1 MNYKLCELYNKYT
14 ILSKYEKNNISFKQL
29 LVCVLFHCFG
39 CCKYAR
45 MIFHCATVLVVL
57 SICALRGNIADDAM
71 QMDDKSL
78 YPFYTTKEM
87 PHVTVTITK
96 NALLAAVARYISIT
110 TIYTVGYLQ
119 IFNTGH
125 FFSAPCGTEQTT
137 IDTGCGPALPR
148 NCVDHPADCNLFK
161 TTTLLNSR

>member
-1 MNYKLCELYNKYT
+1 M
-14 ILSKYEKNNISFKQL
+14 
-29 LVCVLFHCFG
+29 
-39 CCKYAR
+39 R
-45 MIFHCATVLVVL
+45 FHCATVLVVL
-57 SICALRGNIADDAM
+57 SICALKENIADDAM

-119 IFNTGH
+119 VFNTGYNH
-125 FFSAPCGTEQTT
+125 
-137 IDTGCGPALPR
+137 
-148 NCVDHPADCNLFK
+148 
-161 TTTLLNSR
+161 